1 MWAVVRVVNPTKSF
15 RRLPPHMLTVPT
27 LPTHLVAPI
36 IFIALSMFFATLMV
50 MASRSTAY
58 GPAHG
63 QHMAIA

>member
-1 MWAVVRVVNPTKSF
+1 
-15 RRLPPHMLTVPT
+15 MLTVPT